1 MHFFKNVL
9 RQGDVDGGI
18 RLKIVRILEDIPDQF
33 ELGEDEGDILKLVL
47 DQGWMLLLILSESE
61 TDLSNQF

>member
-47 DQGWMLLLILSESE
+47 DQGWMLLILSESE